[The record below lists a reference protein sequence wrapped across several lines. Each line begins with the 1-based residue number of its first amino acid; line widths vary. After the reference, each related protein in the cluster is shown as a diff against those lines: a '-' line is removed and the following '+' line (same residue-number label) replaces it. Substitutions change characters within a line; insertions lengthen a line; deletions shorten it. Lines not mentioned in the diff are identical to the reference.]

1 MQTTETM
8 QHAIPMFQGQHVIIP
23 EEDTTTAW
31 TQDQIIKLIEFTKT
45 KRPDWNYV
53 AKAVGGK
60 SAQDAKS
67 WYEFVRVLHKHDWEK
82 VKSPEES
89 LESSGSESPKQNP
102 SDKSMPIDDEMSS
115 DDEDDEEKR
124 KRRYRRKATQ
134 IERLYK
140 CQEKN
145 CNRSYGTEGALKMHL
160 KLKHA
165 GVRYN
170 SSYQMKARQHSSLPQ
185 EETSIA
191 PTTPTATPVLTVPI
205 PQPITQATSQA
216 SLPTFQNYI
225 FPHNYV
231 KLGQQ
236 PMPAVYAIPDVK
248 SQGAM
253 MQIPTYAPTMISF
266 PPTQMTRPASF
277 VEYLPQPPPA
287 KRAKLDDSGD
297 KTSEVAKALLD
308 ITQGN
313 GDAAKGESMTTLP
326 KIQDLLSAG
335 PQSHPQLIMAGNMPA
350 AMHKDGMVD
359 MSKLPQHP
367 SYLPSFGAHPYLMYQ
382 VPNMEIYR
390 QVENQK

>member
-8 QHAIPMFQGQHVIIP
+8 QHAIPMFQGKTVIIP
-23 EEDTTTAW
+23 EQEDALTTAW

-82 VKSPEES
+82 VKSPDES
-89 LESSGSESPKQNP
+89 LDSGSESPKHP
-102 SDKSMPIDDEMSS
+102 TSDKSQPLDDDMSS

-185 EETSIA
+185 DEPSIA
-191 PTTPTATPVLTVPI
+191 PTPTATPVLTVPI
-205 PQPITQATSQA
+205 PQPMPQAASQA

-231 KLGQQ
+231 KVGQQ
-236 PMPAVYAIPDVK
+236 TMPAMYAIPDVK
-248 SQGAM
+248 SQTM

-277 VEYLPQPPPA
+277 VDYLPQPPPA
-287 KRAKLDDSGD
+287 KRAKLDEGGD
-297 KTSEVAKALLD
+297 KTNEVAKALLD
-308 ITQGN
+308 ITQQN
-313 GDAAKGESMTTLP
+313 ADPTKATDASMTLP

-350 AMHKDGMVD
+350 SLHKDMID
-359 MSKLPQHP
+359 MSKLPTPH

>member
-1 MQTTETM
+1 M
-8 QHAIPMFQGQHVIIP
+8 QHAIPIFQGKVISIP
-23 EEDTTTAW
+23 EPEEVAPTAW

-60 SAQDAKS
+60 SAQDARA

-82 VKSPEES
+82 VNSPEES
-89 LESSGSESPKQNP
+89 LESSGSESPKHHP
-102 SDKSMPIDDEMSS
+102 SDKSQPLDDEMSS
-115 DDEDDEEKR
+115 DDDDDDEKR

-170 SSYQMKARQHSSLPQ
+170 STYQMKARQHSSLIQ
-185 EETSIA
+185 EESSIA
-191 PTTPTATPVLTVPI
+191 PNTPTAAPVLTVPI
-205 PQPITQATSQA
+205 PQPIPQAASQA

-231 KLGQQ
+231 KVGQQ
-236 PMPAVYAIPDVK
+236 TMPAVYAIPDVK
-248 SQGAM
+248 SQAV

-308 ITQGN
+308 ITQNNEG
-313 GDAAKGESMTTLP
+313 AKGAESFTTLP
-326 KIQDLLSAG
+326 KIQDLLSSGG

-350 AMHKDGMVD
+350 SLHKDNIVD
-359 MSKLPQHP
+359 MSKLPNPQ
-367 SYLPSFGAHPYLMYQ
+367 SYLPSFGGHPYLMYQ

-390 QVENQK
+390 QIENQQK